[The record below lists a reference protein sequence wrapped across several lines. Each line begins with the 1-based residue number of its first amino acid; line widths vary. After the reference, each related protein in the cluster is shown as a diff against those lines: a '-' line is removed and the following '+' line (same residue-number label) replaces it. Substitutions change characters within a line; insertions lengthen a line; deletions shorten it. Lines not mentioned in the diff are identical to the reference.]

1 MSLFGDIIGS
11 VIQGKATKKA
21 AKIQA
26 QTTDKIIA
34 ANNEN
39 RQFITGLN
47 QPNIDRGNSA
57 ASLYSGLL
65 GIGQGA
71 QPTYG
76 QAGHEGQSYEM
87 TGNPFGGQAASAAL
101 GTYRAST
108 GYQDLLNTGLGAVNA
123 NAYASGMGDSGA
135 TLKAL
140 QRKGMALADQNQ
152 QQYLGN
158 LNTLIQTGNSAI
170 GNVSGVAT
178 QTVQANNQANQTLAD
193 TRGNAALMNGA
204 IWSNLIK
211 SGDRALTN
219 LASSY
224 AGGFGG

>member
-1 MSLFGDIIGS
+1 MSIFGDVFGS
-11 VIQGKATKKA
+11 IVSSKANKKA

-26 QTTDKIIA
+26 QTTDKILA
-34 ANNEN
+34 ANAAN
-39 RQFITGLN
+39 QQYITGLN

-57 ASLYSGLL
+57 ATTYAGLL
-65 GIGQGA
+65 G
-71 QPTYG
+71 
-76 QAGHEGQSYEM
+76 
-87 TGNPFGGQAASAAL
+87 TGGDPAASAAAL
-101 GTYRAST
+101 NTYRGST
-108 GYQDLLNTGLGAVNA
+108 GYQDLLDTGFGAVNA
-123 NAYASGMGDSGA
+123 NAYATGMGDSGA

-178 QTVQANNQANQTLAD
+178 QTTQANNSANQNLAD
-193 TRGNAALMNGA
+193 TRGNAALANGA

-211 SGDRALTN
+211 KTDN
-219 LASSY
+219 NINNFASSY